1 MRQIED
7 KLGYTFC
14 DETLLETAFTHSS
27 YANEKHTFSNER
39 LEFLGDSILGM
50 VTATHLF
57 SRFPNQP
64 EGFLTKTRAELV
76 CEHSLWAIA
85 DKLDFGHHLLLG
97 HGEDNTGGRQRHS
110 ILADCV
116 EAVIA
121 AMYLDGGLMPAQ
133 SFIEK
138 HVLSKL
144 DSTIDDLSSDYKTDL
159 QEYIQQ
165 KPGRVL
171 HYNLIGEEGP
181 DHNKVFFCA
190 ALLDGKETG
199 RGEGRTKKEAEQN
212 AAKNA
217 LEVLKE
223 KKSGRI

>member
-1 MRQIED
+1 MVHIED
-7 KLGYTFC
+7 KLGYTFS
-14 DETLLETAFTHSS
+14 DETLILTAFTHSS
-27 YANEKHTFSNER
+27 YANEKHTLSNER

-50 VTATHLF
+50 VTATHLYN
-57 SRFPNQP
+57 RFPDQP

-76 CEHSLWAIA
+76 CEQSLWAIA
-85 DKLDFGHHLLLG
+85 DNLDFGHNLLLG
-97 HGEDNTGGRQRHS
+97 RGEENTGGRQRHS

-121 AMYLDGGLMPAQ
+121 AIYLDGGLAPAQ

-144 DSTIDDLSSDYKTDL
+144 DSPIDELPSDYKTGL

-165 KPGRVL
+165 KPGRSL
-171 HYNLIGEEGP
+171 YYNLIGEKGP
-181 DHNKVFFCA
+181 DHNKVFCCA
-190 ALLDGKETG
+190 ALLDGSEIG
-199 RGEGRTKKEAEQN
+199 RGEGKTKKEAEQN

-223 KKSGRI
+223 KKSEKI